1 MLSASVT
8 TTPRPRPPGRVRRI
22 STHVK
27 TSPPPPYAATSLL
40 DDPLDNSSDLK
51 RKSFNGASAIAAWD
65 DIPTNHPQDWNG
77 RSREE
82 LSELL
87 LKADELIKDRENG
100 VSFDA
105 LF

>member
-8 TTPRPRPPGRVRRI
+8 TTPRPRPPGRARRI

-27 TSPPPPYAATSLL
+27 TSPPPPYAASSLL
-40 DDPLDNSSDLK
+40 HHPPDNSPDLK
-51 RKSFNGASAIAAWD
+51 RESFNGASAIAAWD
-65 DIPTNHPQDWNG
+65 NIPNHPQFWNG

-100 VSFDA
+100 LSFDA

>member
-8 TTPRPRPPGRVRRI
+8 TTPRPRPPGRARRI

-27 TSPPPPYAATSLL
+27 SSPPPPYAATSLL
-40 DDPLDNSSDLK
+40 HDPLDNSSDLK
-51 RKSFNGASAIAAWD
+51 RESFNDAIAAWD
-65 DIPTNHPQDWNG
+65 DIPNHPQVWNG

-100 VSFDA
+100 LSFDV